1 VSAAEYISQNMC
13 SHAVMHIHRGN
24 TRPVIGPSFDIG
36 GSVLPIVDHVKDLG
50 VLVDDCLKFHLH
62 VNHIVSCAFT
72 RSNLILKCFNSRNV
86 QVLLRAFKVYVLPII
101 EYATSV
107 WSPHV
112 VTDIRKVESVQRKF
126 TKRLPG
132 CSHLSYSDRLVRLNL
147 DSLVVRRLRHD
158 LILTYKIV
166 FSLTDMNPEEF
177 YTFANSNH
185 NTRGHACCVI
195 RSIHCVLK
203 KVSPLTDF

>member
-1 VSAAEYISQNMC
+1 
-13 SHAVMHIHRGN
+13 MHIHRGN

-62 VNHIVSCAFT
+62 VNHIHIVSSAFT
-72 RSNLILKCFNSRNV
+72 RANYLILKCFNSRNV
-86 QVLLRAFKVYVLPII
+86 QILLRAFKVYVLPII

-132 CSHLSYSDRLVRLNL
+132 CSHLSYPDR
-147 DSLVVRRLRHD
+147 SQ
-158 LILTYKIV
+158 
-166 FSLTDMNPEEF
+166 
-177 YTFANSNH
+177 A
-185 NTRGHACCVI
+185 
-195 RSIHCVLK
+195 
-203 KVSPLTDF
+203 